1 MNMEQ
6 WRFSLNSILKK
17 KNFISSFRSWCKVGY
32 IINSPFIPS
41 TPWPT
46 FYYFLSVFSFFDFLL
61 FFERARLCVGRP
73 AFLPSSFI
81 QVLFVRLSLF
91 FFFSFSCLFF
101 SSLFVSPSLLFC
113 FSFLLFS
120 FPLSFRYSFLSFLF
134 FSILLFFSFTDIST
148 AQSNFLVFQGY
159 FQTLK

>member
-61 FFERARLCVGRP
+61 FFERARACALAEPRFYHRRLFRFFLSGSRFSFSFLFPVCSFP
-73 AFLPSSFI
+73 LFSFLLPSF
-81 QVLFVRLSLF
+81 FAFLF
-91 FFFSFSCLFF
+91 FFFLFP
-101 SSLFVSPSLLFC
+101 SLFAIH
-113 FSFLLFS
+113 
-120 FPLSFRYSFLSFLF
+120 SFLF
-134 FSILLFFSFTDIST
+134 FSFPFSCFFRLRIFLPRSQTFWFSKDI
-148 AQSNFLVFQGY
+148 FRH
-159 FQTLK
+159 